1 MMSGSSTVSLEVLKN
16 IKGKLGADKK
26 ETHRPSGQIAQT
38 KLDIDRYLSHYGIGY
53 RIKSTSAGEVF
64 SLDRCP
70 FDTSHGKNEASIIRQ
85 TDGKIIFQCFHSS
98 CQGHTWKE
106 ARKLISGDNSLAPF
120 LDSPRMYQAKTRPT
134 VSVQGDEWPDPIPLD
149 RYSEL
154 PDFPVEI
161 LPVPGRAM
169 VEVAAEVNQI
179 DPGLPGVFYLA
190 ALATALSKKAEVDL
204 ISHREP
210 LNLYLASVL
219 PSGEHKSSTVGLMS
233 KPLYDFQTWQQ
244 KKMTEEVTEKENQRR
259 IEDATLARLQKT
271 AAQSE
276 NEEDRTRMVK
286 ESEILAQRIQANPVP
301 KLPVFLS
308 DDVTPE
314 ALGGL
319 MAENQERLAILSAEG
334 GIFGI
339 MGGRYNERGGA
350 NLDLFLKAHSCDPW
364 AVHRVGRAAKSMS
377 APALTLGLAVQ
388 PDVIEEIGGN
398 RQFHGRG
405 LLARFLFH
413 LGRPRAGFR
422 IRTGDVKVIPEG
434 ILKQYKTHI
443 LSLCEIPL
451 DFRLLTL
458 SVEALKTWNDFHN
471 DIELELRPS
480 GKLYEL
486 QAWGS
491 KLPGAVARI
500 AGLLKFAVDGSAAA
514 NTPLTPDIINRACIL
529 GSYFLEHALAA
540 FDLMRVDPA
549 FEVARKILDFL
560 IKHQPKNFK
569 ARDVFR
575 HTSYKKM
582 DEITP
587 GINILL
593 ERDFIRV
600 APSGYSGMGRPG
612 AQVYAVNPK
621 VNKRGINEA
630 PRQIPEAI
638 SFS

>member
-1 MMSGSSTVSLEVLKN
+1 MMPGSSTVSLEVLRDLRKK
-16 IKGKLGADKK
+16 IQVDKK
-26 ETHRPSGQIAQT
+26 ETHRPSVQISQT
-38 KLDIDRYLSHYGIGY
+38 KLDIGGYLSHYGIGY
-53 RIKSTSAGEVF
+53 HTKSTSAGEVF

-70 FDTSHGKNEASIIRQ
+70 FDPSHGKNEASIIRQ

-106 ARKLISGDNSLAPF
+106 ARKIISGDDSLAPF
-120 LDSPRMYQAKTRPT
+120 LDSPRKYPTKTRPT
-134 VSVQGDEWPDPIPLD
+134 VSVQDNEWPDPIPLEQ
-149 RYSEL
+149 YSKL
-154 PDFPVEI
+154 PDFPLEA

-169 VEVAAEVNQI
+169 VEAAAEVNQI
-179 DPGLPGVFYLA
+179 DSGLPGVFYLA

-210 LNLYLASVL
+210 LNLYLMSVL

-233 KPLYDFQTWQQ
+233 KPLYEYQAWQH
-244 KKMTEEVTEKENQRR
+244 KKIAEELTEKINQRK
-259 IEDATLARLQKT
+259 IEEAALARLQKT

-276 NEEDRTRMVK
+276 NEEERARLAK
-286 ESEILAQRIQANPVP
+286 ESVILAQQIHSNPIP
-301 KLPVFLS
+301 NLPIFLS

-314 ALGGL
+314 ALGVL

-334 GIFGI
+334 GIFGVI
-339 MGGRYNERGGA
+339 AGRYNERGGA

-364 AVHRVGRAAKSMS
+364 AAHRVGRAAKTMH
-377 APALTLGLAVQ
+377 APALTFGLAVQ

-413 LGRPRAGFR
+413 LGRPHAGFR
-422 IRTGDVKVIPEG
+422 MRTDDVKVIPEG
-434 ILKQYKTHI
+434 ILNQYGRHI

-451 DFRLLTL
+451 DIRLLTL
-458 SVEALKTWNDFHN
+458 SVEAMKIWNDFHN

-500 AGLLKFAVDGSAAA
+500 AGLLKFAVNGETAAD
-514 NTPLTPDIINRACIL
+514 TPITPDIISHACIL
-529 GSYFLEHALAA
+529 GAYFLEHALAA
-540 FDLMRVDPA
+540 FDLMRVDPE
-549 FEVARKILDFL
+549 FEVARKILEFL
-560 IKHQPKNFK
+560 FKHQLKHFK
-569 ARDVFR
+569 TRDVFR
-575 HTSYKKM
+575 HTSYKKV
-582 DEITP
+582 DEITA

-600 APSGYSGMGRPG
+600 VPSDYQGMGRPG
-612 AQVYAVNPK
+612 AQVYEVNPK
-621 VNKRGINEA
+621 SKQREVK
-630 PRQIPEAI
+630 
-638 SFS
+638 